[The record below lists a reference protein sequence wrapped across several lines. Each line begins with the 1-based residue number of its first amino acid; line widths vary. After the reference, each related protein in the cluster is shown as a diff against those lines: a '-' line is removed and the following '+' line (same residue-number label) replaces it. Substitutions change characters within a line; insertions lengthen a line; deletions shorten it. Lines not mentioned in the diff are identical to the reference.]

1 MTCILSMS
9 TPDVL
14 IQVTDRRLTWPDGQ
28 MFNDYTNK
36 VTIFN
41 GRMAVSYAG
50 LSKVLGQ
57 KTDEWLVRILANPTI
72 RSLADAVYT
81 IQDRA
86 TAVFRGWARM
96 PKEKARHHLMFGGI
110 AWTRQPGR
118 ESLQVLICFV
128 SNCHDEHGALQAE
141 ARDDFRVHRRILEP
155 GEPHGFFTIGA
166 ALSTEE
172 RQRLKERTRT
182 ATTLDDLTA
191 GLVQAVREVAAR
203 DGTVSQNV
211 LAVTI
216 PRAVVERAG
225 RDVMLLAGPP
235 LTLNAL
241 GSVYFP
247 ENRQAPI
254 PYGPYFVYAGSG
266 VSGFQAGPL

>member
-1 MTCILSMS
+1 MTCVLSLC

-50 LSKVLGQ
+50 LSKILGE

-72 RSLADAVYT
+72 RSVADAVYT
-81 IQDRA
+81 IQDQA
-86 TAVFRGWARM
+86 TAAFRGWTRM
-96 PKEKARHHLMFGGI
+96 SDEKARHHLVFAGI
-110 AWTRQPGR
+110 AWVRPPGQ

-141 ARDDFRVHRRILEP
+141 ARNDFRVYHRILEP
-155 GEPHGFFTIGA
+155 GEFHGFFTIGT
-166 ALSTEE
+166 ALSSEE

-182 ATTLDDLTA
+182 ASTVDDLTA
-191 GLVQAVREVAAR
+191 GLVQTVREVAAR
-203 DGTVSQNV
+203 DGTVSKNV

-216 PRAVVERAG
+216 PRAVVEQTW

-247 ENRQAPI
+247 ENRQAPLQ
-254 PYGPYFVYAGSG
+254 YGPNCVYAGGG
-266 VSGFQAGPL
+266 VSGCHGGPL